1 MAWLPPSQGAEYVEG
16 ERGVARDDFII
27 RIGGD
32 TAIGG
37 VISTGENFTTAAARV
52 GFQTFTFRT
61 YPAEIKGGH
70 AWFQVRISNKPVY
83 SIGDGCDILIA
94 FDQEAYEL
102 HRPNLNEGGVL
113 IYDSGLVEPDTD
125 RNIICY
131 GVPFQKIAREE
142 LEFVRGTNVLILG
155 VMAGLFGLPPASL
168 EEMVKSRYK
177 RRAELMEK
185 NIQALYH
192 GYEYTKKIQKE
203 DKYWLGTADH
213 VARLV
218 MTGNDAITAGA
229 LHAGCRYFAGYPIT
243 PASDILETMAS
254 QLPRFGGVCLQAE
267 DEMASI
273 GSVIGASY
281 AGAKAMT
288 ATSGPGFSLMTELM
302 GLSSMAEIPIVIV
315 NAQRSGPSTG
325 MPTKLE
331 QSDLFQA
338 LYGGH
343 GDFPR
348 IVLAPASVQNCFR
361 VTVLAFG
368 LAEKYQC
375 PVILLSDQSL
385 SHRTE
390 TIREVDTD
398 VFPVVDRI
406 RPNGTN
412 PEDYLRYQITDN
424 GVSPMAVPGLDPHTY
439 VAPGLEHDERGHPR
453 LTPDTHEMMT
463 AKRFRKLEAARLETD
478 NAELCPRYGAEH
490 ADIGIIGWGATQGSI
505 REAVDRALADGLKV
519 AAMHPRVLNPLPE
532 ERLEEFIASVD
543 RVLVPE
549 VNYQGQFAH
558 HLTATLGVKPIRFNK
573 IGGLPFTPGEIYSK
587 IQEVLV
593 HA

>member
-1 MAWLPPSQGAEYVEG
+1 M
-16 ERGVARDDFII
+16 ARDDFII

-37 VISTGENFTTAAARV
+37 VISTGENFATAAARV
-52 GFQTFTFRT
+52 GFRTFTFRT
-61 YPAEIKGGH
+61 YPSEIKGGH
-70 AWFQVRISNKPVY
+70 AWFQVRIANKPVY
-83 SIGDGCDILIA
+83 SLGDGCDILIS

-102 HRPNLNEGGVL
+102 HRGNLNQGGVL
-113 IYDSGLVEPDTD
+113 IYDSDLVQPSPDGNTI
-125 RNIICY
+125 RY
-131 GVPFQKIAREE
+131 GIPFQKIAREE
-142 LEFVRGTNVLILG
+142 LGFVRGTNVLILG

-168 EEMVKSRYK
+168 EEMVKTRYK
-177 RRAELMEK
+177 RRAELIEK
-185 NIQALYH
+185 NIQALRY

-203 DKYWLGTADH
+203 DKFWLGSADH

-243 PASDILETMAS
+243 PATDILETMAS

-267 DEMASI
+267 DEMAALA
-273 GSVIGASY
+273 SVIGASY
-281 AGAKAMT
+281 AGTKAMT
-288 ATSGPGFSLMTELM
+288 ATSGPGFSLMTELL
-302 GLSSMAEIPIVIV
+302 GLASMAEIPIVIV
-315 NAQRSGPSTG
+315 DAQRSGPSTG

-331 QSDLFQA
+331 QGDLFQA

-348 IVLAPASVQNCFR
+348 IVLAPASVRNCLR
-361 VTVLAFG
+361 VSVLAFS

-390 TIREVDTD
+390 TIERVDID
-398 VFPVVDRI
+398 VLPVVERL
-406 RPNGTN
+406 RPDGVN

-424 GVSPMAVPGLDPHTY
+424 GVSPMATPGLDPHTY

-453 LTPDTHEMMT
+453 LTPEVHEKMT
-463 AKRFRKLEAARLETD
+463 EKRFRKLAFARLEID
-478 NAELCPRYGAEH
+478 NPELCPRYGADQ
-490 ADIGIIGWGATQGSI
+490 ADLGIIGWGATQGSI
-505 REAVDRALADGLKV
+505 REAVDRALAAGLSV

-532 ERLEEFIASVD
+532 ERLREFMSSVKH
-543 RVLVPE
+543 VLVPE
-549 VNYQGQFAH
+549 INYQGQFAH
-558 HLTATLGVKPIRFNK
+558 HLAANLGVRPIRFNK

-587 IQEVLV
+587 IEEVLV

>member
-1 MAWLPPSQGAEYVEG
+1 M
-16 ERGVARDDFII
+16 ARDDFII

-37 VISTGENFTTAAARV
+37 VISTGQNFTMAAASI
-52 GFQTFTFRT
+52 GFRTFTFRT
-61 YPAEIKGGH
+61 YPSEIKGGH

-83 SIGDGCDILIA
+83 SLGDGCDILIA

-102 HRPNLNEGGVL
+102 HREDMNEGGVL
-113 IYDSGLVEPDTD
+113 IYDSSLVEPAPDS
-125 RNIICY
+125 NIIHY

-142 LEFVRGTNVLILG
+142 LEFVRGTNVLVLG

-168 EEMVKSRYK
+168 EEMVKTRYK

-185 NIQALYH
+185 NIQALRH
-192 GYEYTKKIQKE
+192 GYEYTKTMQKQ

-267 DEMASI
+267 DEMAAI
-273 GSVIGASY
+273 ASVIGASY

-288 ATSGPGFSLMTELM
+288 ATSGPGFSLMTELI
-302 GLSSMAEIPIVIV
+302 GLASMAEIPLVIV
-315 NAQRSGPSTG
+315 DAQRSGPSTG

-348 IVLAPASVQNCFR
+348 IVLAPASVQ
-361 VTVLAFG
+361 
-368 LAEKYQC
+368 
-375 PVILLSDQSL
+375 
-385 SHRTE
+385 
-390 TIREVDTD
+390 
-398 VFPVVDRI
+398 
-406 RPNGTN
+406 
-412 PEDYLRYQITDN
+412 
-424 GVSPMAVPGLDPHTY
+424 
-439 VAPGLEHDERGHPR
+439 
-453 LTPDTHEMMT
+453 T
-463 AKRFRKLEAARLETD
+463 AS
-478 NAELCPRYGAEH
+478 G
-490 ADIGIIGWGATQGSI
+490 
-505 REAVDRALADGLKV
+505 
-519 AAMHPRVLNPLPE
+519 
-532 ERLEEFIASVD
+532 
-543 RVLVPE
+543 
-549 VNYQGQFAH
+549 
-558 HLTATLGVKPIRFNK
+558 
-573 IGGLPFTPGEIYSK
+573 
-587 IQEVLV
+587 
-593 HA
+593 

>member
-1 MAWLPPSQGAEYVEG
+1 M
-16 ERGVARDDFII
+16 ARDDFII

-37 VISTGENFTTAAARV
+37 VISTGDNFTTAAARI
-52 GFQTFTFRT
+52 GFRTFTFRT
-61 YPAEIKGGH
+61 YPSEIKGGQ
-70 AWFQVRISNKPVY
+70 AWFQVRISSKPVY
-83 SIGDGCDILIA
+83 SLGDGCDILIA

-102 HRPNLNEGGVL
+102 HRASLNEGGVL
-113 IYDSGLVEPDTD
+113 IYDSGLVEPDPD
-125 RNIICY
+125 GNIVRY

-185 NIQALYH
+185 NIQALHH

-203 DKYWLGTADH
+203 DRFWLGTADH
-213 VARLV
+213 KARLV

-267 DEMASI
+267 DEMAAI
-273 GSVIGASY
+273 ASVIGASY

-288 ATSGPGFSLMTELM
+288 ATSGPGFSLMTELL
-302 GLSSMAEIPIVIV
+302 GLASMAEIPIVIV
-315 NAQRSGPSTG
+315 DAQRSGPSTG

-331 QSDLFQA
+331 QGDLFQA

-361 VTVLAFG
+361 VSVLAFR
-368 LAEKYQC
+368 LAEKYQI

-390 TIREVDTD
+390 TIERVDTD
-398 VFPVVDRI
+398 VYPTTERL

-412 PEDYLRYQITDN
+412 PEDYLRYQITDS
-424 GVSPMAVPGLDPHTY
+424 GVSPMAIPGLDIHTY
-439 VAPGLEHDERGHPR
+439 VATGLEHDERGHPR
-453 LTPDTHEMMT
+453 LSPQTHEEMT
-463 AKRFRKLEAARLETD
+463 AKRFHKLEVARLDID
-478 NAELCPRYGAEH
+478 NEELCPRYGAED
-490 ADIGIIGWGATQGSI
+490 ADLGIIGWGATQGSI

-532 ERLEEFIASVD
+532 SRLREFINSVD

-558 HLTATLGVKPIRFNK
+558 HLAASLGITPLRFNK
-573 IGGLPFTPGEIYSK
+573 IGGLPFTPGEIHSK

>member
-1 MAWLPPSQGAEYVEG
+1 M
-16 ERGVARDDFII
+16 ARDDFII

-37 VISTGENFTTAAARV
+37 VISTGDNFTTAAARI
-52 GFQTFTFRT
+52 GFRTFTFRT
-61 YPAEIKGGH
+61 YPSEIKGGQ
-70 AWFQVRISNKPVY
+70 AWFQVRISSKPVY
-83 SIGDGCDILIA
+83 SLGDGCDILIA

-102 HRPNLNEGGVL
+102 HRASLNEGGVL
-113 IYDSGLVEPDTD
+113 IYDSGLVEPDPD
-125 RNIICY
+125 GNIVRY

-185 NIQALYH
+185 NIQALHH
-192 GYEYTKKIQKE
+192 GYEYTKKMQKE
-203 DKYWLGTADH
+203 DGFWLGTADH
-213 VARLV
+213 KARLV

-267 DEMASI
+267 DEMAAI
-273 GSVIGASY
+273 ASVIGASY

-288 ATSGPGFSLMTELM
+288 ATSGPGFSLMTELL
-302 GLSSMAEIPIVIV
+302 GLASMAEIPIVIV
-315 NAQRSGPSTG
+315 DAQRSGPSTG

-331 QSDLFQA
+331 QGDLFQA

-361 VTVLAFG
+361 VSVLAFR
-368 LAEKYQC
+368 LAEKYQI

-390 TIREVDTD
+390 TIERVDTD
-398 VFPVVDRI
+398 VYPTTERL

-412 PEDYLRYQITDN
+412 PEDYLRYQLTDS
-424 GVSPMAVPGLDPHTY
+424 GVSPMAIPGLDIHTY
-439 VAPGLEHDERGHPR
+439 VATGLEHDERGHPR
-453 LTPDTHEMMT
+453 LSPQTHEEMT
-463 AKRFRKLEAARLETD
+463 AKRFHKLELARLDTD
-478 NAELCPRYGAEH
+478 NEELCPRYGAED
-490 ADIGIIGWGATQGSI
+490 ADLGIIGWGATQGSI

-532 ERLEEFIASVD
+532 SRLRGFIDSVD

-558 HLTATLGVKPIRFNK
+558 HLAASLGITPLRFNK
-573 IGGLPFTPGEIYSK
+573 IGGLPFTPGEIHSK

>member
-1 MAWLPPSQGAEYVEG
+1 
-16 ERGVARDDFII
+16 VARDDFII

-37 VISTGENFTTAAARV
+37 VISTGENFATAAARI
-52 GFQTFTFRT
+52 GFHTFTFRT
-61 YPAEIKGGH
+61 YPSEIKGGH
-70 AWFQVRISNKPVY
+70 AWYQVRISNRPVY
-83 SIGDGCDILIA
+83 SLGDGCDIFIA

-102 HRPNLNEGGVL
+102 HKHDLNEGGVL
-113 IYDSGLVEPDTD
+113 IYDSDLVVPEPDG
-125 RNIICY
+125 NIVRY
-131 GVPFQKIAREE
+131 GVRFQNIARHE
-142 LEFVRGTNVLILG
+142 LEFVRGTNVLVLG
-155 VMAGLFGLPPASL
+155 VMAGLFGLPPAAL
-168 EEMVKSRYK
+168 EEMVKTRYK
-177 RRAELMEK
+177 RRADLMEK
-185 NIQALYH
+185 NIQALRH
-192 GYEYTKKIQKE
+192 GYEYTKKMQKE

-213 VARLV
+213 MARLI

-267 DEMASI
+267 DEMAAI
-273 GSVIGASY
+273 ASVIGASY
-281 AGAKAMT
+281 AGTKAMT
-288 ATSGPGFSLMTELM
+288 ATSGPGFSLMTELL
-302 GLSSMAEIPIVIV
+302 GLASMAEIPIVIV

-331 QSDLFQA
+331 QSDLFHA

-343 GDFPR
+343 GDLPR

-361 VTVLAFG
+361 VSVLAFG

-390 TIREVDTD
+390 TISAVDTD
-398 VFPVVDRI
+398 VFPVAERV
-406 RPNGTN
+406 RPNGTD
-412 PEDYLRYQITDN
+412 PEHYLRYDITDN
-424 GVSPMAVPGLDPHTY
+424 GVSPMAIPGLDPHTY

-453 LTPDTHEMMT
+453 LSPEIHEAMT
-463 AKRFRKLEAARLETD
+463 AKRFRKLEAARKETD
-478 NAELCPRYGAEH
+478 NEELCPRYGPEK
-490 ADIGIIGWGATQGSI
+490 ADLGIIGWGATQGSI
-505 REAVDRALADGLKV
+505 REAVDRALAEGLQV
-519 AAMHPRVLNPLPE
+519 AAMHPRVLNPLPVQ
-532 ERLEEFIASVD
+532 RLGEFVSSVKH
-543 RVLVPE
+543 VLVPE

-558 HLTATLGVKPIRFNK
+558 HLAATLGIRPLRLNK
-573 IGGLPFTPGEIYSK
+573 ISGLPFTPGEIHGK
-587 IQEVLV
+587 IKEVLA

>member
-1 MAWLPPSQGAEYVEG
+1 M
-16 ERGVARDDFII
+16 ARDDFII

-32 TAIGG
+32 TTIGG
-37 VISTGENFTTAAARV
+37 VISTGENFATAAARI
-52 GFQTFTFRT
+52 GFHTFTFRT
-61 YPAEIKGGH
+61 YPSEIKGGH
-70 AWFQVRISNKPVY
+70 AWFQVRISNRPVY
-83 SIGDGCDILIA
+83 SLGDGCDILIA

-102 HRPNLNEGGVL
+102 HSKDLNEGGVL
-113 IYDSGLVEPDTD
+113 IYDSDLVHPEPDGDTV
-125 RNIICY
+125 RY
-131 GVPFQKIAREE
+131 GVPFQNIARHE
-142 LEFVRGTNVLILG
+142 LEFVRGTNVLVLG
-155 VMAGLFGLPPASL
+155 VMAGLFGLPPTAL
-168 EEMVKSRYK
+168 EEMVKTRYK
-177 RRAELMEK
+177 RRADLMEK
-185 NIQALYH
+185 NVQALRH
-192 GYEYTKKIQKE
+192 GYEYTKKMQKE

-213 VARLV
+213 MARLI
-218 MTGNDAITAGA
+218 MSGNDAITAGA

-243 PASDILETMAS
+243 PASDILETMAA

-267 DEMASI
+267 DEMAAI
-273 GSVIGASY
+273 ASVIGASY
-281 AGAKAMT
+281 TGTKAMT
-288 ATSGPGFSLMTELM
+288 ATSGPGFSLMTELL

-315 NAQRSGPSTG
+315 DAQRSGPSTG

-361 VTVLAFG
+361 VSVLAFG

-390 TIREVDTD
+390 TISAVDTD

-412 PEDYLRYQITDN
+412 PEDYLRYKVTEN

-453 LTPDTHEMMT
+453 LSPQVHEEMT
-463 AKRFRKLEAARLETD
+463 AKRFRKLEEARKETD
-478 NAELCPRYGAEH
+478 NAELCPRYGPDK
-490 ADIGIIGWGATQGSI
+490 ADLGIIGWGATQGSI
-505 REAVDRALADGLKV
+505 REAVDRALAEGLQV
-519 AAMHPRVLNPLPE
+519 AAMHPRVLNPLPSG
-532 ERLEEFIASVD
+532 RLSEFVSSV
-543 RVLVPE
+543 RHVLVPE

-558 HLTATLGVKPIRFNK
+558 HLAATLGIKPIRLNK
-573 IGGLPFTPGEIYSK
+573 IGGLPFTPGEIHGK
-587 IQEVLV
+587 IKEVLA

>member
-1 MAWLPPSQGAEYVEG
+1 M
-16 ERGVARDDFII
+16 ARDDFII

-37 VISTGENFTTAAARV
+37 VISTGQNFTSAAARI
-52 GFQTFTFRT
+52 GFRTFTFRT
-61 YPAEIKGGH
+61 YPSEIKGGQ
-70 AWFQVRISNKPVY
+70 AWFQVRISSKPVY
-83 SIGDGCDILIA
+83 SLGDGCDILIA
-94 FDQEAYEL
+94 FDQEAYEG
-102 HRPNLNEGGVL
+102 HRTSLNEGGVL
-113 IYDSGLVEPDTD
+113 IYDSGLVEPAPDG
-125 RNIICY
+125 NIIRY
-131 GVPFQKIAREE
+131 GVPFQNIARQE
-142 LEFVRGTNVLILG
+142 LEFVRGTNVLVLG
-155 VMAGLFGLPPASL
+155 VMAGLFGLAPASL
-168 EEMVKSRYK
+168 EEMVKTRYK

-185 NIQALYH
+185 NIQALRH
-192 GYEYTKKIQKE
+192 GYEYTKKMQKQ
-203 DKYWLGTADH
+203 DKFWLGTADH

-243 PASDILETMAS
+243 PATDILETMAS

-267 DEMASI
+267 DEMAAI
-273 GSVIGASY
+273 ASVIGASY

-288 ATSGPGFSLMTELM
+288 ATSGPGFSLMTELL
-302 GLSSMAEIPIVIV
+302 GLASMAEVPIVIV
-315 NAQRSGPSTG
+315 DAQRSGPSTG

-331 QSDLFQA
+331 QGDLFHA

-361 VTVLAFG
+361 VSVLAFC
-368 LAEKYQC
+368 LAEKYQL

-390 TIREVDTD
+390 TIEGVDTD
-398 VFPVVDRI
+398 VYATTDRL

-412 PEDYLRYQITDN
+412 PEDYLRYEVTED

-439 VAPGLEHDERGHPR
+439 VATGLEHDERGHPR
-453 LTPDTHEMMT
+453 LSPQTHEEMT
-463 AKRFRKLEAARLETD
+463 AKRFRKLETARREID
-478 NAELCPRYGAEH
+478 NEELCPRYGAED
-490 ADIGIIGWGATQGSI
+490 ADLGIIGWGATQGSI
-505 REAVDRALADGLKV
+505 REAVDRALADGVKV

-532 ERLEEFIASVD
+532 GRLREFVDSVD

-558 HLTATLGVKPIRFNK
+558 HLAANLGITPIRFNK

>member
-1 MAWLPPSQGAEYVEG
+1 M
-16 ERGVARDDFII
+16 ARDDFII

-37 VISTGENFTTAAARV
+37 VISTGENFATAAARV
-52 GFQTFTFRT
+52 GFRTFTFRT

-70 AWFQVRISNKPVY
+70 AWFQVRVANKPVY
-83 SIGDGCDILIA
+83 SLGDGCDILIA

-102 HRPNLNEGGVL
+102 HRGNLNQGGVL
-113 IYDSGLVEPDTD
+113 IYDSDLVQSSPDGNTI
-125 RNIICY
+125 RY
-131 GVPFQKIAREE
+131 GIPFQKIAREE
-142 LEFVRGTNVLILG
+142 LGFVRGTNVLILG
-155 VMAGLFGLPPASL
+155 VMAGLFGLPPASI
-168 EEMVKSRYK
+168 EEMVKTRYK
-177 RRAELMEK
+177 RRAELIEK
-185 NIQALYH
+185 NIQALRY

-203 DKYWLGTADH
+203 DKFWLGSADH

-243 PASDILETMAS
+243 PATDILETMAS

-267 DEMASI
+267 DAMAALA
-273 GSVIGASY
+273 SVIGASY
-281 AGAKAMT
+281 AGTKAMT
-288 ATSGPGFSLMTELM
+288 ATSGPGFSLMTELL
-302 GLSSMAEIPIVIV
+302 GLASMAEIPVVIV
-315 NAQRSGPSTG
+315 DAQRSGPSTG

-331 QSDLFQA
+331 QGDLFQA

-348 IVLAPASVQNCFR
+348 IVLAPASVRNCLR
-361 VTVLAFG
+361 VSVLAFS

-390 TIREVDTD
+390 TIERVDID
-398 VFPVVDRI
+398 VLPVVERL
-406 RPNGTN
+406 RPDGVN

-424 GVSPMAVPGLDPHTY
+424 GVSPMAAPGLDPHTY

-453 LTPDTHEMMT
+453 LTPEVHEKMT
-463 AKRFRKLEAARLETD
+463 EKRFRKLAFARLEID
-478 NAELCPRYGAEH
+478 NPELCPRYGADQ
-490 ADIGIIGWGATQGSI
+490 ADLGIIGWGATQGSI
-505 REAVDRALADGLKV
+505 REAVDRALAAGLSV

-532 ERLEEFIASVD
+532 ERLREFMSSVKH
-543 RVLVPE
+543 VLVPE
-549 VNYQGQFAH
+549 INYQGQFAH
-558 HLTATLGVKPIRFNK
+558 HLAANLGVRPIRFNK

-587 IQEVLV
+587 IEEVLV